1 MSNTREFDD
10 ESFEAFLDAL
20 PDVEPPEHLKHS
32 VFAAI
37 DAGEHTSPTAQ
48 PIAEV
53 VELPRRRTRGFFA
66 AAAAAVLLMVGG
78 IGVVQLRPQE
88 DARIQAAG
96 VEQMHAIM
104 AADDLLTGN
113 ADASGATLD
122 IVSSKEMGKSGAM
135 VDGQPALADG
145 MGAQVWAVASN
156 GEVTS
161 AGVIGQDPH
170 DDVWM
175 PFDGDATKVMIT
187 EEPMGGSAKPTGR
200 MLAEVRL
207 S

>member
-1 MSNTREFDD
+1 
-10 ESFEAFLDAL
+10 
-20 PDVEPPEHLKHS
+20 
-32 VFAAI
+32 
-37 DAGEHTSPTAQ
+37 
-48 PIAEV
+48 
-53 VELPRRRTRGFFA
+53 
-66 AAAAAVLLMVGG
+66 
-78 IGVVQLRPQE
+78 
-88 DARIQAAG
+88 
-96 VEQMHAIM
+96 
-104 AADDLLTGN
+104 
-113 ADASGATLD
+113 
-122 IVSSKEMGKSGAM
+122 MGKSGAM

>member
-20 PDVEPPEHLKHS
+20 PDVDPPEDLKHS

-37 DAGEHTSPTAQ
+37 DAGEHTSPIAQ

-66 AAAAAVLLMVGG
+66 AAAAAVLLMVGV